1 MFNRPMPSTSLATS
15 YALAPAVV
23 ARFVGLALVAVA
35 LTMFASTALVF
46 LLLGLLIGEA
56 AQAVADRSLLLTS
69 AVATV
74 TVIGLRFAWVFS
86 VPHLRRRVGMRSVS
100 APSWKEAVVL
110 GWAGMRGVVSLAL
123 ALALPLLPPN
133 DAHTRRSIVAVT
145 FVVIVITLGS
155 LVQSLA
161 PWLHN
166 VQENPLQ
173 KMLTSPWRVATFAL
187 VVVLA
192 GGVREEVQR
201 AFILHRFEQDLGGV
215 RLGLVLFSVAFG
227 LGHLTQGR
235 DAAIITGS
243 LGFFW
248 GLLYLSR
255 RSMIAPAVS
264 HAFFNLIEIAIY
276 QYASKN
282 GLLP

>member
-1 MFNRPMPSTSLATS
+1 VTAPDALDATPQPLEPSIPEAPRASPALSL
-15 YALAPAVV
+15 LEV
-23 ARFVGLALVAVA
+23 
-35 LTMFASTALVF
+35 
-46 LLLGLLIGEA
+46 LLCSGFPTQLIIGGLLIALGA
-56 AQAVADRSLLLTS
+56 RVSPDDPIPFSFVVMLSLLDT
-69 AVATV
+69 
-74 TVIGLRFAWVFS
+74 
-86 VPHLRRRVGMRSVS
+86 
-100 APSWKEAVVL
+100 
-110 GWAGMRGVVSLAL
+110 LA
-123 ALALPLLPPN
+123 
-133 DAHTRRSIVAVT
+133 IVALVVMFLRLRGET
-145 FVVIVITLGS
+145 AGHVLLGRGPIWPEVRRGLAWLPFVFVIVITLGA
-155 LVQSLA
+155 LVQALA

-187 VVVLA
+187 VVVVA

-255 RSMIAPAVS
+255 RSMVAPAVS